1 MKKYLFIIVFA
12 IATFMVVANVSAA
25 SINSQSVDV
34 TVGEVDQIDID
45 NENPD
50 ADAPNTGLFG
60 PNSDSVTIVVATA
73 FLTIPIA
80 VILACLFRYTHRKHT
95 K

>member
-12 IATFMVVANVSAA
+12 ITAFMVVANVSAA

-34 TVGEVDQIDID
+34 TVGEVDQISTDD
-45 NENPD
+45 ENLDARTPD
-50 ADAPNTGLFG
+50 TGLFG
-60 PNSDSVTIVVATA
+60 LGSDGVGTVVATMIPA
-73 FLTIPIA
+73 IIVLTCIFWHI
-80 VILACLFRYTHRKHT
+80 YRKRT

>member
-34 TVGEVDQIDID
+34 TVGEVDQISTDD
-45 NENPD
+45 ENLDARTPD
-50 ADAPNTGLFG
+50 TGLFG
-60 PNSDSVTIVVATA
+60 LNVDSASIITSA
-73 FLTIPIA
+73 FLAIPAA
-80 VILACLFRYTHRKHT
+80 VILACLFRYIRRKHT

>member
-34 TVGEVDQIDID
+34 TVGEVDQISTDEENQDIHA
-45 NENPD
+45 PD
-50 ADAPNTGLFG
+50 TGLFG
-60 PNSDSVTIVVATA
+60 LGSDNTAIIMTA
-73 FLTIPIA
+73 FSAIPIA
-80 VILACLFRYTHRKHT
+80 VTLAWLFRYIRRKHT

>member
-12 IATFMVVANVSAA
+12 IAAFMVVANVSAA

-34 TVGEVDQIDID
+34 TVGEVDQISTDEENQDIHA
-45 NENPD
+45 PD
-50 ADAPNTGLFG
+50 TGLFG
-60 PNSDSVTIVVATA
+60 LEANSASIITAAFLAIPVVA
-73 FLTIPIA
+73 II
-80 VILACLFRYTHRKHT
+80 VCLFRYIHRKHT

>member
-34 TVGEVDQIDID
+34 TVGEVDQISTDD
-45 NENPD
+45 ENLDARTPD
-50 ADAPNTGLFG
+50 TGLFG
-60 PNSDSVTIVVATA
+60 LNVDSASIITSA
-73 FLTIPIA
+73 FLAIPVA
-80 VILACLFRYTHRKHT
+80 VILACLFRYIHRKHI

>member
-34 TVGEVDQIDID
+34 TVGEVDQISTDD
-45 NENPD
+45 ENLDARTPD
-50 ADAPNTGLFG
+50 TGLFG
-60 PNSDSVTIVVATA
+60 LEANNASIITAA
-73 FLTIPIA
+73 FLTIPVA
-80 VILACLFRYTHRKHT
+80 VIIVCLFRHIHRKHT